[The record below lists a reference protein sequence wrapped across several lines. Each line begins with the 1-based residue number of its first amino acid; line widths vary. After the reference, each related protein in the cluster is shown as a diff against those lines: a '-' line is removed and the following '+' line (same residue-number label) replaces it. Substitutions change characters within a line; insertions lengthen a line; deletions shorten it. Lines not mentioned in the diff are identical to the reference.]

1 MKGDV
6 LYFDAERGI
15 GFASGDDGNRYHFDR
30 ADLPAGFSPQKGM
43 RIAFTPSGNRAGAIV
58 PQGGIAAA
66 PQTAVPA
73 APAAAGPTQAVAGR
87 QARPA
92 GAVPPVEAAPTRAVP
107 SVAAAPAPGAPLA
120 GARPLSLFGHFRSCV
135 TAGYVRFRGRATR
148 REYWGFVLFSVL
160 AVLAVA
166 LAALILDASVGN
178 LDRDE
183 PIALAILAPLA
194 VLALVLPSVAVTV
207 RRIHDVGL
215 SGWFV
220 LLGLIPSVGSLIIL
234 VFALIPSQK
243 RPNRWGEVPA
253 DVL

>member
-15 GFASGDDGNRYHFDR
+15 GFASGEDGNRYHFDR

-43 RIAFTPSGNRAGAIV
+43 RIAFAPSGNRAGGIV
-58 PQGGIAAA
+58 PEGGFAAA
-66 PQTAVPA
+66 PEAAAPLARGA
-73 APAAAGPTQAVAGR
+73 APAAAGAP
-87 QARPA
+87 ARETRPI
-92 GAVPPVEAAPTRAVP
+92 RAVP
-107 SVAAAPAPGAPLA
+107 SVAAAPASRAPLA
-120 GARPLSLFGHFRSCV
+120 GARPLSLYGHFRSCV
-135 TAGYVRFRGRATR
+135 TAGYVRLRGRASR

-194 VLALVLPSVAVTV
+194 VLALLPPSVAVTV

-243 RPNRWGEVPA
+243 RPNRWGEVPVG
-253 DVL
+253 VL